1 MPHQSFYGWK
11 LLAALWVIV
20 CINLAFPVYGTRVL
34 DAVMVDDLRLNR
46 QTLGGIF
53 SLYTILSGLPGPLA
67 ALCVGRFGV
76 RFTMFVGSLLVLIG
90 SFLMATMVSS
100 GLHAALA
107 FGIVVGIGVAMG
119 GVVGAQA
126 GIAKWFVRRRALA
139 LAVFSTATGVG
150 GFIASPLL
158 NQILDLSNKN
168 WRMGWGVIS
177 ALACLAALISIIFIR
192 EDPKDL
198 GQSPDG
204 GVPEIAE
211 KEETQS
217 GRNRRKVYLTAQNWS
232 YREVLSNRSF
242 WIMMVCHM
250 GMGCG
255 YVLFLGHGV
264 VHLMDI
270 GHSRDT
276 GSWAISLI
284 ALTSLFGKAIIAC
297 LGDRIE
303 PRYIW
308 AGFVAIFGV
317 GLMLVVHA
325 GSMPMLIGA
334 ATCLGIGF
342 GGGVVCVA
350 TVLSNYFGTKVF
362 ASLIGL
368 SLAINTTMGAI
379 APYVAGQ
386 LYDNGYGYQG
396 AFYALALWCG
406 IGAIIL
412 FIIRIPAKNIGRE
425 QTA

>member
-1 MPHQSFYGWK
+1 MANQSFYGWK
-11 LLAALWVIV
+11 LLAALWAIV
-20 CINLAFPVYGTRVL
+20 CINLAFPIYGARVL
-34 DAVMVDDLRLNR
+34 DAVMVEDLNLDR

-76 RFTMFVGSLLVLIG
+76 RVTMFAGSLLVLIG
-90 SFLMATMVSS
+90 SFLMATVVSS

-107 FGIVVGIGVAMG
+107 FGIVVGLGVAMG

-139 LAVFSTATGVG
+139 LAIFSTATGVG

-158 NQILDLSNKN
+158 NRILQLSDKN
-168 WRMGWGVIS
+168 WRMGWGIIA
-177 ALACLAALISIIFIR
+177 ALGCVAALIAIIFIR

-204 GVPEIAE
+204 SASDKGE
-211 KEETQS
+211 KTGTGSAS
-217 GRNRRKVYLTAQNWS
+217 GRRKVYRTTQNWS
-232 YREVLSNRSF
+232 YREVVSDRSF
-242 WIMMVCHM
+242 WIMMICHM
-250 GMGCG
+250 GVGCG
-255 YVLFLGHGV
+255 YMLFLGHGV

-270 GHSRDT
+270 GHTRDAA
-276 GSWAISLI
+276 SWAISLI
-284 ALTSLFGKAIIAC
+284 ALTSLIGKAIIAA

-308 AGFVAIFGV
+308 AGFVAIFGI
-317 GLMLVVHA
+317 GMILSAHA
-325 GSMPMLIGA
+325 GTMPMLVIV

-350 TVLSNYFGTKVF
+350 TVLSNYYGTKAF

-368 SLAINTTMGAI
+368 SLAISTTMGAI
-379 APYVAGQ
+379 APYVAGRM
-386 LYDNGYGYQG
+386 YDSGYGYQG
-396 AFYALALWCG
+396 VFYVLALWCMAG
-406 IGAIIL
+406 AIVLLAIKIPIRKIGA
-412 FIIRIPAKNIGRE
+412 E
-425 QTA
+425 QAA